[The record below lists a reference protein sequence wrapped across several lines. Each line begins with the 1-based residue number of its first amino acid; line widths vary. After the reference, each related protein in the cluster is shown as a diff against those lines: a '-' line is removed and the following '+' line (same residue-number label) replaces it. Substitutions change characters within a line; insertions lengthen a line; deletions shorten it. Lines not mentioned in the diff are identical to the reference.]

1 MMYTSFNW
9 LVFKLF
15 TYFLVDLVHV
25 DIWKIFVGLFARWC
39 ASWMMRGVW
48 VFWASASSFKPG
60 FLAILNHLQ
69 TIELR
74 NLLFI
79 YILIRKTI
87 WSFGCHL
94 DWLVRLV
101 IFLHLKNSLT
111 WILERG
117 VFTWFKMTLGK
128 QETLIDAIGSFVWLF
143 VWRDFVIDTVQ
154 TCRSCAFTELS
165 SVHISLSGSV
175 KLVVL
180 EYHAE
185 GVLLGFRKSW
195 VDFLTLL

>member
-1 MMYTSFNW
+1 
-9 LVFKLF
+9 
-15 TYFLVDLVHV
+15 
-25 DIWKIFVGLFARWC
+25 
-39 ASWMMRGVW
+39 MRGVW

-87 WSFGCHL
+87 WSFGFGRLIRSIWKCISIGCHL